1 MAAIFRNILGVKMT
15 KDQKKSFSK
24 LFFIAKNICQWPQ
37 KKNVQQ
43 YANKIAA
50 RWLFK
55 ALSYNWK
62 YRNRKKCVTL
72 IDVGFDLLPKA
83 LFPNWFDL
91 FHSFSALKRL
101 NLLRPIYYSYFKKPV
116 SIKLCGNKNKLLY
129 IKKY

>member
-1 MAAIFRNILGVKMT
+1 MT

-24 LFFIAKNICQWPQ
+24 LFFIAKNICPLPQ

-83 LFPNWFDL
+83 LFPN
-91 FHSFSALKRL
+91 
-101 NLLRPIYYSYFKKPV
+101 
-116 SIKLCGNKNKLLY
+116 
-129 IKKY
+129 